1 MPPPLFFFNKH
12 WVNNPTPTP
21 TSLPLPTV
29 VHDAVAASVLFWF
42 LVFSLWIF
50 RSILLYCDSYTETFS
65 SLSPPPPPLSHSH
78 CNELWQI
85 QEYMR
90 VCFFLRMSSVW
101 MSPAYICVYVF
112 VYVKMRKKKGGNSFF
127 PQIVINKKIN
137 LLLNF
142 FFSISKNTASG
153 TDSKVFL
160 YRHGF

>member
-1 MPPPLFFFNKH
+1 MPPPFFSLINTEWITLPPHPPPF
-12 WVNNPTPTP
+12 PF
-21 TSLPLPTV
+21 LPLCTMQLLLLF
-29 VHDAVAASVLFWF
+29 SFGFWF
-42 LVFSLWIF
+42 FPCGFFVRFYCTMTLIPRPFHLSL
-50 RSILLYCDSYTETFS
+50 L
-65 SLSPPPPPLSHSH
+65 PPPPLSHSH

-127 PQIVINKKIN
+127 PQIVINKKNN

-142 FFSISKNTASG
+142 FFFCFEEHSLW
-153 TDSKVFL
+153 DWF
-160 YRHGF
+160 